1 MLFTTKSFRTKL
13 LYTTLFA
20 IAMAYLESAIVVYLR
35 MLYYPQGF
43 EFPLIDIPRTIWW
56 TEMGRE
62 AATIVMLGT
71 VARILAQHKREWF
84 AYFAINFGIW
94 DIWYYVWLKILIDW
108 PASVLDWDL
117 LFLIPQPWV
126 GPVLA
131 PVLVSVCLIIAGI
144 YILKYDNLH
153 LKKIEWILEIICGLI
168 IILSFLTQTDRLAQ
182 GLPPENYPWIIFLAG
197 LISGLFIFTRRFY
210 YCLTSKL

>member
-1 MLFTTKSFRTKL
+1 
-13 LYTTLFA
+13 
-20 IAMAYLESAIVVYLR
+20 
-35 MLYYPQGF
+35 
-43 EFPLIDIPRTIWW
+43 
-56 TEMGRE
+56 MGRE

-71 VARILAQHKREWF
+71 VARIFAQHKREWF

-94 DIWYYVWLKILIDW
+94 DIWYYIWLKILIDW

-131 PVLVSVCLIIAGI
+131 PVIVSVGLIIAGI

-153 LKKIEWILEIICGLI
+153 LKKIEWLLEIICGLI
-168 IILSFLTQTDRLAQ
+168 IILSFLTQTDRLAN
-182 GLPPENYPWIIFLAG
+182 GLPPENYPWLVFFAG
-197 LISGLFIFTRRFY
+197 LIPGLFIFTRRLY
-210 YCLTSKL
+210 YCLTLKL